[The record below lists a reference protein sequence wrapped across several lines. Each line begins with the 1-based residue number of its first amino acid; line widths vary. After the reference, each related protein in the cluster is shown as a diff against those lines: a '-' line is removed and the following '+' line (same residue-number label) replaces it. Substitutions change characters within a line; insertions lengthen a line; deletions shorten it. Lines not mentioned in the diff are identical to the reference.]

1 MFYTAPLANPPRLSL
16 LASVV
21 LMTLSVGVS
30 QAQITERN
38 TEPKTI
44 HYADSNTYTT
54 TTVLPDGTIIGSKTT
69 NHGKGAVQ
77 TLRMPNLDNVR
88 PKVNPVIGKDQ
99 NGNPI
104 REREKKLRDLTWKQ
118 AAQLMKDY
126 NDAVKVGKAKPIE
139 PPAENQL
146 QYWQRMNR
154 ESLEYEK
161 KYGPIQTS
169 KRYVLPGSTPEDS
182 AVVREKNTRVR
193 FNNGVREYLVY
204 DEEGNLKQ
212 IVRPQRKTP
221 YVAKFKKPEP
231 VRRELGSKVIYSS
244 DEQIDLTDVNNPATK
259 RIKALFP
266 DIGKTPKQK
275 RYIIRQNDSGNNR
288 TVPRSKSTSWLEDS
302 VSFLLGIKNAAA
314 QEPSFNEKLAAARG
328 AASPFQS
335 EIEAIAKSAR
345 DLQAKFKGNANQ
357 SPGAVEDK
365 AAGSDGEGECT
376 TCGQPKGA
384 TDQETLNTIQAF
396 NKDIL
401 DSTQKAQANGSQFDG
416 DLNAVVRSVG
426 GGNSQSSF
434 LAEMQK
440 ILEDHP
446 DVRKA
451 LPNVDEEL
459 KTFASQLSDATSNTV
474 PANAPERTLIFV
486 SYSMSETALIE
497 AFQKNKNR
505 RDVLFVMQ
513 GIPVGMNIATGVKKM
528 QELAAK
534 VEPTPNIVLDPGL
547 FEAYDVKVVPTIVR
561 AKGALR
567 GAPLPGKTERAYPNL
582 LGKVRGLTSDEW
594 LIDQLNDG
602 KTGDLGTEG
611 NTTEIA
617 EPNLID
623 VMKERVAKIDWAEK
637 KKKAFERA
645 WLNQTFDVLPTA
657 REDREREIDPTF
669 VVENDFKD
677 AAGNLIRAKGEQIN
691 PLEIRP
697 FTLNMLVFNPL
708 SRREKK
714 RVDQLLAQFK
724 AEGYE
729 KPLLIGT
736 QIDREKGFGW
746 DSYKEITDYFD
757 AHLFML
763 TPEVKET
770 WSLEH
775 TPALITADNE
785 RHVFRVF
792 ELGPIENEEAILAEE
807 DRQRA
812 EAQK

>member
-1 MFYTAPLANPPRLSL
+1 MFFTAPHAKSPRLSL
-16 LASVV
+16 LATA
-21 LMTLSVGVS
+21 LITALSVGVT
-30 QAQITERN
+30 QAQTAEN
-38 TEPKTI
+38 NNAPGAAV
-44 HYADSNTYTT
+44 HYADTNSYTT
-54 TTVLPDGTIIGSKTT
+54 ATVLPDGTVIGSKIT
-69 NHGKGAVQ
+69 NHGKGTVQ
-77 TLRMPNLDNVR
+77 TLRMPNLDNVQ
-88 PKVNPVIGKDQ
+88 PKVNPIVGKDQ

-126 NDAVKVGKAKPIE
+126 NDAVKAGKAKPIE

-161 KYGPIQTS
+161 KHGPIQTS
-169 KRYVLPGSTPEDS
+169 KRYVLPGSTSEDS

-204 DEEGNLKQ
+204 DDEGNLKQ
-212 IVRPQRKTP
+212 IIRPQRKTP
-221 YVAKFKKPEP
+221 YVAKFKKEEP

-244 DEQIDLTDVNNPATK
+244 DEQIDLNDVNNPATK

-266 DIGKTPKQK
+266 DIGKTPEQK
-275 RYIIRQNDSGNNR
+275 RYIIHQNETGN
-288 TVPRSKSTSWLEDS
+288 SKTNGKPTSWLDDS
-302 VSFLLGIKNAAA
+302 LRFLLGINDAVAQVPPLNDKYAAA
-314 QEPSFNEKLAAARG
+314 AG

-345 DLQAKFKGNANQ
+345 ELQQKFKGN
-357 SPGAVEDK
+357 
-365 AAGSDGEGECT
+365 GSQPQGRSDDEEATSHVAGECA
-376 TCGQPKGA
+376 TCGLPQRTPDEK
-384 TDQETLNTIQAF
+384 TLNAMQAF
-396 NKDIL
+396 SRDIL
-401 DSTQKAQANGSQFDG
+401 DSTKKVQANGSQFDG
-416 DLNAVVRSVG
+416 DLNEVVRSVG
-426 GGNSQSSF
+426 GGKNKSSF
-434 LAEMQK
+434 LTEMQK

-451 LPNVDEEL
+451 LPNVDQEL
-459 KTFASQLSDATSNTV
+459 QNFSSQLANAGSSTV
-474 PANAPERTLIFV
+474 PADAPERTLIFV
-486 SYSMSETALIE
+486 SYSMSEAALIE

-505 RDVLFVMQ
+505 PDVLFVMQ
-513 GIPVGMNIATGVKKM
+513 GIPAGMNIATGVKKM

-534 VEPTPNIVLDPGL
+534 VEPSPNIVLDPGL
-547 FEAYDVKVVPTIVR
+547 FEAYNVKVVPTIVR

-567 GAPLPGKTERAYPNL
+567 GAPLPGKTERAYPNM
-582 LGKVRGLTSDEW
+582 LGMVRGLTSDEW
-594 LIDQLNDG
+594 LIDQINDG
-602 KTGDLGTEG
+602 KSGDLGTEG

-617 EPNLID
+617 EQNLID
-623 VMKERVAKIDWAEK
+623 VMKERVAKVDWATK

-645 WLNQTFDVLPTA
+645 WVNQTFDVLPTA
-657 REDREREIDPTF
+657 QEDREREIDPTF
-669 VVENDFKD
+669 VVEADLKD
-677 AAGNLIRAKGEQIN
+677 AAGNLIRSKGERVN

-697 FTLNMLVFNPL
+697 FTMNMLVFNPL

-763 TPEVKET
+763 TPEVKDT
-770 WSLEH
+770 WALEQ

-812 EAQK
+812 EARK

>member
-1 MFYTAPLANPPRLSL
+1 MFFTDLHAKSPRLSL

-21 LMTLSVGVS
+21 LMTFSVGVS
-30 QAQITERN
+30 QAQTTEDN
-38 TEPKTI
+38 AQTGVI
-44 HYADSNTYTT
+44 HYADSDTYTT
-54 TTVLPDGTIIGSKTT
+54 ATVLPDGTIIGSKTT

-99 NGNPI
+99 NGNQI

-126 NDAVKVGKAKPIE
+126 NDAVKAGKAKPIE

-161 KYGPIQTS
+161 KHGPIQTS

-266 DIGKTPKQK
+266 DIGKTPEQK

-288 TVPRSKSTSWLEDS
+288 TVPRSKSTSWLDDS

-345 DLQAKFKGNANQ
+345 ELQAKFKGNADQ
-357 SPGAVEDK
+357 SQGAVGDK
-365 AAGSDGEGECT
+365 EANSDIAGECT

-384 TDQETLNTIQAF
+384 NDQETLNTIQAF
-396 NKDIL
+396 SKDIL
-401 DSTQKAQANGSQFDG
+401 DSTQKAQENGSQFDG

-459 KTFASQLSDATSNTV
+459 KTFSSQLSDATSSTV
-474 PANAPERTLIFV
+474 PAKAPERTLIFV
-486 SYSMSETALIE
+486 SYSMSEAALIE

-547 FEAYDVKVVPTIVR
+547 FEAYDVKVVPTIIR

-770 WSLEH
+770 WSLEQ